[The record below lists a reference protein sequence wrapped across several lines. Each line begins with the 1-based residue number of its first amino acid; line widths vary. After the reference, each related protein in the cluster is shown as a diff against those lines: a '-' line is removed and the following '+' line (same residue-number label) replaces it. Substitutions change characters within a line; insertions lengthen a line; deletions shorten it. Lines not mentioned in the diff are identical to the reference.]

1 MNNLRTNLI
10 PTDVDQALRISEMF
24 AKSDLVPDNYKNKP
38 ANIFLAVS
46 AGASLGLAP
55 FQAMQNIAVIN
66 GKPSIFGDA
75 LLAMVRNDKRCLSVK
90 ESIVG
95 EGMNRTATCIVSRL
109 APNGETE
116 VISSSFCLGD
126 AQKAGLL
133 NRKPWQQYPD
143 RMLQMRARGF
153 ALRDAFADV
162 IGGLI
167 TSEEADDYPNAKPI
181 PSSNFDEAI
190 QELESTSKFDKGARS
205 VNEIVEELTP
215 SEEPKKELGWVLSI
229 PNKKPLHFKNK
240 NDFVLEYKHY
250 MDLIDRSKMLDFQT
264 KQKKYAE
271 LKTNNMEML
280 EQLRE
285 ADFGLIEEIEMDEGR
300 LFDAE
305 DATNT

>member
-133 NRKPWQQYPD
+133 NRGPWKSYPD

-167 TSEEADDYPNAKPI
+167 TSEEAQDYPVPKDAVQ
-181 PSSNFDEAI
+181 D
-190 QELESTSKFDKGARS
+190 QESTSKFDKDARS
-205 VNEIVEELTP
+205 IDDIVGELTAP
-215 SEEPKKELGWVLSI
+215 EEPKKEIEWVLSI
-229 PNKKPLHFKNK
+229 PNKKPLRVNNK
-240 NDFVLEYKHY
+240 NDFVLEYKYY
-250 MDLIDRSKMLDFQT
+250 MDLIDRSKMWDFQT

>member
-1 MNNLRTNLI
+1 MNSLRTNLI

-66 GKPSIFGDA
+66 GKPSIWGDA

-90 ESIVG
+90 ETIEG
-95 EGMNRTATCIVSRL
+95 EGTARTATCSVSRL

-116 VISSSFCLGD
+116 VISSSFTMGN

-133 NRKPWQQYPD
+133 NRKPWQSYPD

-167 TSEEADDYPNAKPI
+167 TTEEAQDYPMK
-181 PSSNFDEAI
+181 EAQKTQGTLPKYDKDNRSTEDI
-190 QELESTSKFDKGARS
+190 VEALEDMSQEQNKKQEEQELLWSL
-205 VNEIVEELTP
+205 N
-215 SEEPKKELGWVLSI
+215 I
-229 PNKKPLHFKNK
+229 PGKPALKQKNK
-240 NDFVLEYKHY
+240 HDFVIEYRHYMELINRTKLWDFETKKKKYNEYKT
-250 MDLIDRSKMLDFQT
+250 L
-264 KQKKYAE
+264 
-271 LKTNNMEML
+271 NMEVL
-280 EQLRE
+280 EQLRHV
-285 ADFGLIEEIEMDEGR
+285 DFGLIEEIEMDEGR

-305 DATNT
+305 NAFNS

>member
-1 MNNLRTNLI
+1 MNSLRTNLI
-10 PTDVDQALRISEMF
+10 PTDVDQALKISEMF
-24 AKSDLVPDNYKNKP
+24 AKSDLVPDNYRNKP

-66 GKPSIFGDA
+66 GKPSIWGDA

-90 ESIVG
+90 ETIEG
-95 EGMNRTATCIVSRL
+95 EGNARTATCSVSRL

-116 VISSSFCLGD
+116 VITASFSMNN

-133 NRKPWQQYPD
+133 NRKPWQSYPD

-167 TSEEADDYPNAKPI
+167 SGEEAEDYPTE
-181 PSSNFDEAI
+181 EATK
-190 QELESTSKFDKGARS
+190 QKKLKKYDKDNRSTED
-205 VNEIVEELTP
+205 IVEALEDM
-215 SEEPKKELGWVLSI
+215 SQEQEKKIEEKDLLWSLNI
-229 PNKKPLHFKNK
+229 PGKPALKQKNK
-240 NDFVLEYKHY
+240 NDFVMEYRHYMELINRTKLWDFETKKKKYNEYKT
-250 MDLIDRSKMLDFQT
+250 L
-264 KQKKYAE
+264 
-271 LKTNNMEML
+271 NMEVL
-280 EQLRE
+280 EQLRQV
-285 ADFGLIEEIEMDEGR
+285 DFGLVEEIEMDEGR

-305 DATNT
+305 NAFNA

>member
-10 PTDVDQALRISEMF
+10 PTDVDQALKISEMF
-24 AKSDLVPDNYKNKP
+24 AKSDLVPDNYRNKP

-55 FQAMQNIAVIN
+55 FQAMQNITVIN
-66 GKPSIFGDA
+66 GKPSIWGDA

-90 ESIVG
+90 ESIEG
-95 EGMNRTATCIVSRL
+95 EGTTRTATCSVSRL

-116 VISSSFCLGD
+116 VISSSFSMGN

-133 NRKPWQQYPD
+133 NKKPWQSYPD

-167 TSEEADDYPNAKPI
+167 TTEEAQDYPMK
-181 PSSNFDEAI
+181 EA
-190 QELESTSKFDKGARS
+190 QKTQGTLPKYDKDNRSTED
-205 VNEIVEELTP
+205 IVEALEDM
-215 SEEPKKELGWVLSI
+215 SQEQEKKEEEKELLWSLNI
-229 PNKKPLHFKNK
+229 PGKRPLRQKNK
-240 NDFVLEYKHY
+240 NDFVMEYRHYMELINRTKLWDFETKKKKYNEYKT
-250 MDLIDRSKMLDFQT
+250 L
-264 KQKKYAE
+264 
-271 LKTNNMEML
+271 NMEVL
-280 EQLRE
+280 EQLRHV
-285 ADFGLIEEIEMDEGR
+285 DFGLIEEIEMDEGR

-305 DATNT
+305 NAFNS

>member
-1 MNNLRTNLI
+1 MNSLRTNLI

-66 GKPSIFGDA
+66 GKPSIWGDA

-90 ESIVG
+90 ETIEG
-95 EGMNRTATCIVSRL
+95 EGTARTATCSVSRL

-116 VISSSFCLGD
+116 VISSNFTMGN

-133 NRKPWQQYPD
+133 NRKPWQSYPD

-167 TSEEADDYPNAKPI
+167 TAEEAEDYPIK
-181 PSSNFDEAI
+181 EA
-190 QELESTSKFDKGARS
+190 QKTQGTLPKYDKDNRSTED
-205 VNEIVEELTP
+205 IVEALKDMSQEQEKKI
-215 SEEPKKELGWVLSI
+215 EEKDLLWSLNI
-229 PNKKPLHFKNK
+229 PGKPALKQKNK
-240 NDFVLEYKHY
+240 NDFVMEYRHYMELINRTKLWDFETKKKKYNEYKT
-250 MDLIDRSKMLDFQT
+250 L
-264 KQKKYAE
+264 
-271 LKTNNMEML
+271 NMEVL
-280 EQLRE
+280 EQLRQV
-285 ADFGLIEEIEMDEGR
+285 DFGLVEEIEMDEGR

-305 DATNT
+305 NAFNA

>member
-95 EGMNRTATCIVSRL
+95 EAMNRTATCIVSRL

-116 VISSSFCLGD
+116 IISSSFCLGD

-133 NRKPWQQYPD
+133 NRGPWKSYPD

-167 TSEEADDYPNAKPI
+167 TSEEAQDYPVPKDAV
-181 PSSNFDEAI
+181 
-190 QELESTSKFDKGARS
+190 QELEKTSKFDKDARS
-205 VNEIVEELTP
+205 IDDIVGELTP
-215 SEEPKKELGWVLSI
+215 PEEPKKEIEWVLTI
-229 PNKKPLHFKNK
+229 PGKPLLKVGNK

-250 MDLIDRSKMLDFQT
+250 MDLIDRSKMWDFQT

-280 EQLRE
+280 EKLRE

>member
-1 MNNLRTNLI
+1 MNSLRTNLI

-24 AKSDLVPDNYKNKP
+24 AKSDLVPDSYKNKP

-66 GKPSIFGDA
+66 GKPSIWGDA
-75 LLAMVRNDKRCLSVK
+75 LLAMVRNDKRCLSIK
-90 ESIVG
+90 ETIEG
-95 EGMNRTATCIVSRL
+95 EGTARTATCSVSRL

-116 VISSSFCLGD
+116 VITSSFTMGN

-133 NRKPWQQYPD
+133 NRKPWQSYPD

-167 TSEEADDYPNAKPI
+167 TAEEAEDYPIK
-181 PSSNFDEAI
+181 EA
-190 QELESTSKFDKGARS
+190 QKNQGTLPKYDKDNRSTED
-205 VNEIVEELTP
+205 IVEALEDM
-215 SEEPKKELGWVLSI
+215 SKEQEKKQEEKDLLWSLNI
-229 PNKKPLHFKNK
+229 PGKPALKQKNK
-240 NDFVLEYKHY
+240 NDFVMEYRHYMELINRTKLWDFETKKKKYNEYKT
-250 MDLIDRSKMLDFQT
+250 L
-264 KQKKYAE
+264 
-271 LKTNNMEML
+271 NMEVL
-280 EQLRE
+280 EQLRHV
-285 ADFGLIEEIEMDEGR
+285 DFGLVEEIEMDEGR

-305 DATNT
+305 NAFNS

>member
-24 AKSDLVPDNYKNKP
+24 AKSDLVPEGYRNKP

-95 EGMNRTATCIVSRL
+95 DAMNRTATCIVSRL
-109 APNGETE
+109 SPNGETE

-133 NRKPWQQYPD
+133 NRGPWKSYPD

-167 TSEEADDYPNAKPI
+167 TSEEAQDYPVKQI
-181 PSSNFDEAI
+181 AI
-190 QELESTSKFDKGARS
+190 QDQEGTPKFDKDART
-205 VNEIVEELTP
+205 VDDIVKELTP
-215 SEEPKKELGWVLSI
+215 PEEPKIELQWALNI
-229 PNKKPLHFKNK
+229 PGKDPLKVGNK

-250 MDLIDRSKMLDFQT
+250 MELIHRSKMWDFQT

-271 LKTNNMEML
+271 LKTNNMQML
-280 EQLRE
+280 EQLRNE
-285 ADFGLIEEIEMDEGR
+285 DFGLIEEIELEEGS

-305 DATNT
+305 DAINS

>member
-116 VISSSFCLGD
+116 VINSSFCLGD

-133 NRKPWQQYPD
+133 NRGPWKSYPD

-167 TSEEADDYPNAKPI
+167 TSEEAQDYPVPKDAV
-181 PSSNFDEAI
+181 
-190 QELESTSKFDKGARS
+190 QELEKTSKFDKDARS
-205 VNEIVEELTP
+205 IDDIVGELTAP
-215 SEEPKKELGWVLSI
+215 EEPKKEIEWVLTI
-229 PNKKPLHFKNK
+229 PGKPPLKVGNK

-250 MDLIDRSKMLDFQT
+250 MDLIDRSKMWDFQT

>member
-75 LLAMVRNDKRCLSVK
+75 LLAMVRHDKRCLSVK

-95 EGMNRTATCIVSRL
+95 EGMNKTATCIVSRL

-133 NRKPWQQYPD
+133 NKKPWQQYPD

-167 TSEEADDYPNAKPI
+167 TSEEAQDYPVPKGGVQ
-181 PSSNFDEAI
+181 D
-190 QELESTSKFDKGARS
+190 QESTSKFDPDARS
-205 VNEIVEELTP
+205 IDAIVGELTAP
-215 SEEPKKELGWVLSI
+215 EEPKKELEWVLNI
-229 PNKKPLHFKNK
+229 PGKKPLHVKNK
-240 NDFVLEYKHY
+240 NDFVLEYKY
-250 MDLIDRSKMLDFQT
+250 FMDLIDRSKMWDFQT

>member
-1 MNNLRTNLI
+1 MNSLRTNLI

-95 EGMNRTATCIVSRL
+95 EAMNRTATCIVSRL

-133 NRKPWQQYPD
+133 NRGPWKSYPD

-167 TSEEADDYPNAKPI
+167 TSEEAQDYPVPKDAV
-181 PSSNFDEAI
+181 
-190 QELESTSKFDKGARS
+190 QELESTSKFDKDARS
-205 VNEIVEELTP
+205 IDDIVGELTAP
-215 SEEPKKELGWVLSI
+215 EEPKKEIEWVLII
-229 PNKKPLHFKNK
+229 PGKKPLQVKNK
-240 NDFVLEYKHY
+240 NDFVLEYKYY
-250 MDLIDRSKMLDFQT
+250 MDRIDRSKMWDFQT

-280 EQLRE
+280 EKLRE

>member
-1 MNNLRTNLI
+1 MNSLRTNLI

-66 GKPSIFGDA
+66 GKPSIWGDA

-90 ESIVG
+90 ETIEG
-95 EGMNRTATCIVSRL
+95 EGTARTATCSVSRL

-116 VISSSFCLGD
+116 VISSNFTMGN

-133 NRKPWQQYPD
+133 NRKPWQSYPD

-167 TSEEADDYPNAKPI
+167 TAEEAEDYPIK
-181 PSSNFDEAI
+181 EA
-190 QELESTSKFDKGARS
+190 QKTQGTLPKYDKDNRSTED
-205 VNEIVEELTP
+205 IVEALEDM
-215 SEEPKKELGWVLSI
+215 SQEQEKKIEEKDLLWSLNI
-229 PNKKPLHFKNK
+229 PGKPALKQKNK
-240 NDFVLEYKHY
+240 NDFVMEYRHYMELINRTKLWDFETKKKKYNEYKT
-250 MDLIDRSKMLDFQT
+250 L
-264 KQKKYAE
+264 
-271 LKTNNMEML
+271 NMEVL
-280 EQLRE
+280 EQLRQV
-285 ADFGLIEEIEMDEGR
+285 DFGLVEEIEMDEGR

-305 DATNT
+305 NAFNA

>member
-109 APNGETE
+109 APNGKTE

-133 NRKPWQQYPD
+133 NRGPWKSYPD

-167 TSEEADDYPNAKPI
+167 TSEEAQDYPVPKGAVQ
-181 PSSNFDEAI
+181 D
-190 QELESTSKFDKGARS
+190 QESTSKFDKDARS
-205 VNEIVEELTP
+205 IDDIVGELTAP
-215 SEEPKKELGWVLSI
+215 EEPEKELEWVLTI
-229 PNKKPLHFKNK
+229 PGKKPLHFKNK

-250 MDLIDRSKMLDFQT
+250 MDLIDRSKMWDFQT

>member
-95 EGMNRTATCIVSRL
+95 EAMNRTATCIVSRL

-133 NRKPWQQYPD
+133 NRGPWKSYPD

-167 TSEEADDYPNAKPI
+167 TSEEAQDYPVPKDAV
-181 PSSNFDEAI
+181 
-190 QELESTSKFDKGARS
+190 QELESTSKFDKDARS
-205 VNEIVEELTP
+205 IDDIVGELTAP
-215 SEEPKKELGWVLSI
+215 EEPKKEIEWVLSI
-229 PNKKPLHFKNK
+229 PGKPPLKVGNK

-250 MDLIDRSKMLDFQT
+250 MDLIDRSKMWDFQT

-280 EQLRE
+280 EKLRE

-305 DATNT
+305 DAINT

>member
-24 AKSDLVPDNYKNKP
+24 AKSDLVPDSYKNKP

-95 EGMNRTATCIVSRL
+95 DAMNRTATCIVSRL
-109 APNGETE
+109 SPNGETE

-133 NRKPWQQYPD
+133 NRGPWKSYPD

-167 TSEEADDYPNAKPI
+167 TSEEAQDYPVKQI
-181 PSSNFDEAI
+181 AI
-190 QELESTSKFDKGARS
+190 QDQEGTPKFDKDART
-205 VNEIVEELTP
+205 VDDIVKELTP
-215 SEEPKKELGWVLSI
+215 PEEPKTDIKWVI
-229 PNKKPLHFKNK
+229 NVPGKDPIVVNNK
-240 NDFVLEYKHY
+240 NDFVLQYKDI
-250 MDLIDRSKMLDFQT
+250 MLKVSESKLWSSIN
-264 KQKKYAE
+264 KRKKYSE
-271 LKTNNMEML
+271 LKSSNMEML
-280 EQLRE
+280 EQLRDN
-285 ADFGLIEEIEMDEGR
+285 DFGLIEEIELEEGS

-305 DATNT
+305 DAINS